1 MEVLEIRGTR
11 DAMFTMRLN
20 MANCF
25 PCSVTW
31 LRKLLKKAI
40 DVSDDPQLYRA
51 ELVLYMNDLLAEV
64 TDPEKKASILQE
76 FRDYKEAAD
85 HRQPGI
91 DALAEE
97 IEKRKA
103 WINHNLGKKQ
113 PKHEARKILKEKR
126 DELATMKKIQ
136 RSEYGRSYA
145 AIKALKN
152 MEKDKKNLL
161 ECLVVLGQ
169 GGETDE
175 TIAGWLHRAAAKTSG
190 GLHAGDRKA
199 NTTAKYTDN
208 DFNGAAK
215 LPPFSGDN
223 MDQRSF
229 TEFMRRVCV
238 ELRQKTREGG
248 GSWPSS

>member
-126 DELATMKKIQ
+126 EELATMKKIQ
-136 RSEYGRSYA
+136 RSEYGQSYA

-175 TIAGWLHRAAAKTSG
+175 TIAG
-190 GLHAGDRKA
+190 
-199 NTTAKYTDN
+199 
-208 DFNGAAK
+208 
-215 LPPFSGDN
+215 
-223 MDQRSF
+223 
-229 TEFMRRVCV
+229 
-238 ELRQKTREGG
+238 
-248 GSWPSS
+248 

>member
-51 ELVLYMNDLLAEV
+51 EL
-64 TDPEKKASILQE
+64 
-76 FRDYKEAAD
+76 
-85 HRQPGI
+85 
-91 DALAEE
+91 
-97 IEKRKA
+97 
-103 WINHNLGKKQ
+103 
-113 PKHEARKILKEKR
+113 
-126 DELATMKKIQ
+126 ATMKKIQ

-175 TIAGWLHRAAAKTSG
+175 TIAG
-190 GLHAGDRKA
+190 
-199 NTTAKYTDN
+199 
-208 DFNGAAK
+208 
-215 LPPFSGDN
+215 
-223 MDQRSF
+223 
-229 TEFMRRVCV
+229 
-238 ELRQKTREGG
+238 
-248 GSWPSS
+248 

>member
-11 DAMFTMRLN
+11 DARFTMRLN
-20 MANCF
+20 MKVCF

-51 ELVLYMNDLLAEV
+51 ELVLYMNDLLDEV
-64 TDPEKKASILQE
+64 TDPEKRASILQE

-97 IEKRKA
+97 IEKR
-103 WINHNLGKKQ
+103 
-113 PKHEARKILKEKR
+113 E
-126 DELATMKKIQ
+126 ELATMKKTQ
-136 RSEYGRSYA
+136 RFEYGRNYA

-175 TIAGWLHRAAAKTSG
+175 TIAG
-190 GLHAGDRKA
+190 
-199 NTTAKYTDN
+199 
-208 DFNGAAK
+208 
-215 LPPFSGDN
+215 
-223 MDQRSF
+223 
-229 TEFMRRVCV
+229 
-238 ELRQKTREGG
+238 
-248 GSWPSS
+248 

>member
-1 MEVLEIRGTR
+1 M
-11 DAMFTMRLN
+11 
-20 MANCF
+20 
-25 PCSVTW
+25 
-31 LRKLLKKAI
+31 
-40 DVSDDPQLYRA
+40 
-51 ELVLYMNDLLAEV
+51 

-126 DELATMKKIQ
+126 EELATMKKIQ

-175 TIAGWLHRAAAKTSG
+175 TIAG
-190 GLHAGDRKA
+190 
-199 NTTAKYTDN
+199 
-208 DFNGAAK
+208 
-215 LPPFSGDN
+215 
-223 MDQRSF
+223 
-229 TEFMRRVCV
+229 
-238 ELRQKTREGG
+238 
-248 GSWPSS
+248 

>member
-1 MEVLEIRGTR
+1 
-11 DAMFTMRLN
+11 MFTMRLN

-64 TDPEKKASILQE
+64 TDPEKKASIL
-76 FRDYKEAAD
+76 
-85 HRQPGI
+85 
-91 DALAEE
+91 
-97 IEKRKA
+97 
-103 WINHNLGKKQ
+103 
-113 PKHEARKILKEKR
+113 KEKR
-126 DELATMKKIQ
+126 EELATMKKIQ

-175 TIAGWLHRAAAKTSG
+175 TIAG
-190 GLHAGDRKA
+190 
-199 NTTAKYTDN
+199 
-208 DFNGAAK
+208 
-215 LPPFSGDN
+215 
-223 MDQRSF
+223 
-229 TEFMRRVCV
+229 
-238 ELRQKTREGG
+238 
-248 GSWPSS
+248 

>member
-31 LRKLLKKAI
+31 LRKLPKKAI

-85 HRQPGI
+85 HRQPDI

-126 DELATMKKIQ
+126 EELATMKKIQ

-175 TIAGWLHRAAAKTSG
+175 TIAG
-190 GLHAGDRKA
+190 
-199 NTTAKYTDN
+199 
-208 DFNGAAK
+208 
-215 LPPFSGDN
+215 
-223 MDQRSF
+223 
-229 TEFMRRVCV
+229 
-238 ELRQKTREGG
+238 
-248 GSWPSS
+248 

>member
-85 HRQPGI
+85 HR
-91 DALAEE
+91 
-97 IEKRKA
+97 
-103 WINHNLGKKQ
+103 
-113 PKHEARKILKEKR
+113 
-126 DELATMKKIQ
+126 
-136 RSEYGRSYA
+136 
-145 AIKALKN
+145 
-152 MEKDKKNLL
+152 
-161 ECLVVLGQ
+161 
-169 GGETDE
+169 
-175 TIAGWLHRAAAKTSG
+175 
-190 GLHAGDRKA
+190 
-199 NTTAKYTDN
+199 
-208 DFNGAAK
+208 
-215 LPPFSGDN
+215 
-223 MDQRSF
+223 
-229 TEFMRRVCV
+229 
-238 ELRQKTREGG
+238 
-248 GSWPSS
+248 

>member
-1 MEVLEIRGTR
+1 MALTEVLEIRGTR

-64 TDPEKKASILQE
+64 TDPEKKASIL
-76 FRDYKEAAD
+76 
-85 HRQPGI
+85 
-91 DALAEE
+91 
-97 IEKRKA
+97 
-103 WINHNLGKKQ
+103 
-113 PKHEARKILKEKR
+113 KEKR
-126 DELATMKKIQ
+126 EELATMKKIQ

-175 TIAGWLHRAAAKTSG
+175 TIAG
-190 GLHAGDRKA
+190 
-199 NTTAKYTDN
+199 
-208 DFNGAAK
+208 
-215 LPPFSGDN
+215 
-223 MDQRSF
+223 
-229 TEFMRRVCV
+229 
-238 ELRQKTREGG
+238 
-248 GSWPSS
+248 

>member
-11 DAMFTMRLN
+11 NAMFTMRLN

-126 DELATMKKIQ
+126 EELATMKKIQ

-190 GLHAGDRKA
+190 GCPGGHLPVRSALLFRRTARRGSQGEHHGQVHGQRLQRCCKA
-199 NTTAKYTDN
+199 PA
-208 DFNGAAK
+208 
-215 LPPFSGDN
+215 
-223 MDQRSF
+223 
-229 TEFMRRVCV
+229 V
-238 ELRQKTREGG
+238 LR
-248 GSWPSS
+248 